1 MNFGHTFGHAIES
14 FTGFSKKIFHG
25 EAVILGMYLALKF
38 SNYLGLCDTNLI
50 NKFCIHL
57 NELKIP
63 YKLRDYKIKISP
75 LNFLKHIKF
84 DKKIKNNKMKFILLQ
99 DFAKPVAYV
108 VKDENILNNFLK
120 KKPFLINMDLPL
132 HILIGSIIGLVIL
145 SAFFS
150 GSETSLTSA
159 SKPRMHNLAKSG
171 KKNAKIFE
179 TLFKDK
185 ELLICTILFANNLV
199 NVLASALA
207 TKILI
212 ELTNT
217 DGIFYATIIMTLMIL
232 IFGELIPKT
241 LALSKSDTYALKI
254 SPFIRFLV
262 ILLYPLTVTLN
273 FIVYVLLKIVG
284 VNYSNFKKEEI
295 SEKREEELRGAIDLH
310 GEDSS
315 RDEKN
320 MLKSILDL
328 DEITV
333 GSIMIP
339 RKDIFS
345 LPANINFNNLIEKL
359 DESPHSRIPIW
370 EKNPENIIG
379 VFHVRRLISLKNP
392 DPKKFNIKLLCQKPW
407 FIPESTKLDNQLM
420 EFKKRK
426 EHFSIVVDEYG
437 EFLGIVTLEDIIEEI
452 VGDIDDE
459 QDMLKISKK
468 VKGIKSLSPSNF
480 LVKGNVSIRDLNK
493 ELNINLPINNNVS
506 TIAGLVLYESRTIP
520 KTKQIFSFFD
530 LKFEILNK
538 TNNQITLLK
547 ISKKK
552 D

>member
-1 MNFGHTFGHAIES
+1 
-14 FTGFSKKIFHG
+14 
-25 EAVILGMYLALKF
+25 
-38 SNYLGLCDTNLI
+38 
-50 NKFCIHL
+50 
-57 NELKIP
+57 
-63 YKLRDYKIKISP
+63 
-75 LNFLKHIKF
+75 
-84 DKKIKNNKMKFILLQ
+84 
-99 DFAKPVAYV
+99 
-108 VKDENILNNFLK
+108 
-120 KKPFLINMDLPL
+120 
-132 HILIGSIIGLVIL
+132 
-145 SAFFS
+145 
-150 GSETSLTSA
+150 
-159 SKPRMHNLAKSG
+159 MHNLAKSG

-212 ELTNT
+212 ELTNS

-359 DESPHSRIPIW
+359 EESPHSRIPIW

>member
-1 MNFGHTFGHAIES
+1 
-14 FTGFSKKIFHG
+14 
-25 EAVILGMYLALKF
+25 
-38 SNYLGLCDTNLI
+38 
-50 NKFCIHL
+50 
-57 NELKIP
+57 
-63 YKLRDYKIKISP
+63 
-75 LNFLKHIKF
+75 
-84 DKKIKNNKMKFILLQ
+84 
-99 DFAKPVAYV
+99 
-108 VKDENILNNFLK
+108 
-120 KKPFLINMDLPL
+120 MDLPL
-132 HILIGSIIGLVIL
+132 HILIGSIIGLIIL

-179 TLFKDK
+179 LLFKDK

-217 DGIFYATIIMTLMIL
+217 DGIFYATVIMTLMIL
-232 IFGELIPKT
+232 VFGELIPKT
-241 LALSKSDTYALKI
+241 LALSKADSFALKI
-254 SPFIRFLV
+254 SPFLRFLV
-262 ILLYPLTVTLN
+262 ILLYPLTFSLN
-273 FIVYVLLKIVG
+273 FIVYILLKIVG

-315 RDEKN
+315 GEEKN

-345 LPANINFNNLIEKL
+345 LSNKISYNDLLNKL
-359 DESPHSRIPIW
+359 EDSPHSRIPIW
-370 EKNPENIIG
+370 EKNPENITG
-379 VFHVRRLISLKNP
+379 VFHVRTLISLKNP
-392 DPKKFNIKLLCQKPW
+392 DSKKFDIKSLCQKPW

-459 QDMLKISKK
+459 QDRLKISKK
-468 VKGIKSLSPSNF
+468 VKGIKSMSPTSF
-480 LVKGNVSIRDLNK
+480 LVKGNVNIRDLNK
-493 ELNINLPINNNVS
+493 ELNINLPINSNVS
-506 TIAGLVLYESRTIP
+506 TVAGLVLYESRTIP
-520 KTKQIFSFFD
+520 KTKQVFSFFD

-538 TNNQITLLK
+538 NNNQITLLK
-547 ISKKK
+547 ITKKK
-552 D
+552 N

>member
-1 MNFGHTFGHAIES
+1 
-14 FTGFSKKIFHG
+14 
-25 EAVILGMYLALKF
+25 
-38 SNYLGLCDTNLI
+38 
-50 NKFCIHL
+50 
-57 NELKIP
+57 
-63 YKLRDYKIKISP
+63 
-75 LNFLKHIKF
+75 
-84 DKKIKNNKMKFILLQ
+84 
-99 DFAKPVAYV
+99 
-108 VKDENILNNFLK
+108 
-120 KKPFLINMDLPL
+120 MDLPL

-262 ILLYPLTVTLN
+262 ILLYPLTFTLN

-328 DEITV
+328 VEITV

-379 VFHVRRLISLKNP
+379 VFHVRRLISQKNP

-459 QDMLKISKK
+459 QDMLKISQK

>member
-1 MNFGHTFGHAIES
+1 
-14 FTGFSKKIFHG
+14 
-25 EAVILGMYLALKF
+25 
-38 SNYLGLCDTNLI
+38 
-50 NKFCIHL
+50 
-57 NELKIP
+57 
-63 YKLRDYKIKISP
+63 
-75 LNFLKHIKF
+75 
-84 DKKIKNNKMKFILLQ
+84 
-99 DFAKPVAYV
+99 
-108 VKDENILNNFLK
+108 
-120 KKPFLINMDLPL
+120 MDIPL
-132 HILIGSIIGLVIL
+132 HILIGSIVGLVII

-179 TLFKDK
+179 DLFRDK

-232 IFGELIPKT
+232 VFGELIPKT
-241 LALSKSDTYALKI
+241 LALSKADNYALKI
-254 SPFIRFLV
+254 SPFIRLLV
-262 ILLYPLTVTLN
+262 ILLYPLTFTLN
-273 FIVYVLLKIVG
+273 FIVYILLKIVG

-345 LPANINFNNLIEKL
+345 LPVKITYNDLLEQLEN
-359 DESPHSRIPIW
+359 SPHSRIPIW

-379 VFHVRRLISLKNP
+379 VFHVRRLISYKNS
-392 DPKKFNIKLLCQKPW
+392 DSKKFNIKSLCQKPW

-459 QDMLKISKK
+459 QDMLKTSKK
-468 VKGIKSLSPSNF
+468 VTGIKPLSPSSF
-480 LVKGNVSIRDLNK
+480 LVEGNVNIRDLNK
-493 ELNINLPINNNVS
+493 ELNINLQINNNVS
-506 TIAGLVLYESRTIP
+506 TVAGLVLYESRTIP
-520 KTKQIFSFFD
+520 NTKQVFSFFD
-530 LKFEILNK
+530 LNFEILK
-538 TNNQITLLK
+538 KKNNQITLLK
-547 ISKKK
+547 ITKKK
-552 D
+552 V

>member
-1 MNFGHTFGHAIES
+1 
-14 FTGFSKKIFHG
+14 
-25 EAVILGMYLALKF
+25 
-38 SNYLGLCDTNLI
+38 
-50 NKFCIHL
+50 
-57 NELKIP
+57 
-63 YKLRDYKIKISP
+63 
-75 LNFLKHIKF
+75 
-84 DKKIKNNKMKFILLQ
+84 
-99 DFAKPVAYV
+99 
-108 VKDENILNNFLK
+108 
-120 KKPFLINMDLPL
+120 MDLPL

-212 ELTNT
+212 ELTNS

-359 DESPHSRIPIW
+359 EESPHSRIPIW

-379 VFHVRRLISLKNP
+379 VFHVRRLISQKNP

-407 FIPESTKLDNQLM
+407 FIPESTRLDNQLL
-420 EFKKRK
+420 EFKRRK

-459 QDMLKISKK
+459 QDMLKISQK

>member
-1 MNFGHTFGHAIES
+1 
-14 FTGFSKKIFHG
+14 
-25 EAVILGMYLALKF
+25 
-38 SNYLGLCDTNLI
+38 
-50 NKFCIHL
+50 
-57 NELKIP
+57 
-63 YKLRDYKIKISP
+63 
-75 LNFLKHIKF
+75 
-84 DKKIKNNKMKFILLQ
+84 
-99 DFAKPVAYV
+99 
-108 VKDENILNNFLK
+108 
-120 KKPFLINMDLPL
+120 MDVPI
-132 HILIGSIIGLVIL
+132 HILIGSIVGLVIL

-171 KKNAKIFE
+171 KKNAKVFE

-217 DGIFYATIIMTLMIL
+217 DGIFYATVIMTLMIL
-232 IFGELIPKT
+232 VFGELIPKT
-241 LALSKSDTYALKI
+241 LALSKADSYALKI
-254 SPFIRFLV
+254 SPFIRLLV
-262 ILLYPLTVTLN
+262 ILLYPLTFSLN
-273 FIVYVLLKIVG
+273 FIVYILLKIVG

-333 GSIMIP
+333 GSIMVP

-345 LPANINFNNLIEKL
+345 LPVKISYNDLLEKIE
-359 DESPHSRIPIW
+359 DSPHSRIPIW

-379 VFHVRRLISLKNP
+379 VFHVRRLISLKNT
-392 DPKKFNIKLLCQKPW
+392 DPKNFNIKLLCQKPW

-459 QDMLKISKK
+459 QDMLKISKE
-468 VKGIKSLSPSNF
+468 VKGIKSLSEFSF
-480 LVKGNVSIRDLNK
+480 LVNGNVNIRDLNK
-493 ELNINLPINNNVS
+493 ELNTNLPINNNVS

-530 LKFEILNK
+530 LKFEILSK

-547 ISKKK
+547 ITKKK
-552 D
+552 I

>member
-1 MNFGHTFGHAIES
+1 
-14 FTGFSKKIFHG
+14 
-25 EAVILGMYLALKF
+25 
-38 SNYLGLCDTNLI
+38 
-50 NKFCIHL
+50 
-57 NELKIP
+57 
-63 YKLRDYKIKISP
+63 
-75 LNFLKHIKF
+75 
-84 DKKIKNNKMKFILLQ
+84 
-99 DFAKPVAYV
+99 
-108 VKDENILNNFLK
+108 
-120 KKPFLINMDLPL
+120 MDLPL

-212 ELTNT
+212 ELTNS

-254 SPFIRFLV
+254 APFLRFLV

-379 VFHVRRLISLKNP
+379 VFHVRRLISQKNP

>member
-1 MNFGHTFGHAIES
+1 
-14 FTGFSKKIFHG
+14 
-25 EAVILGMYLALKF
+25 
-38 SNYLGLCDTNLI
+38 
-50 NKFCIHL
+50 
-57 NELKIP
+57 
-63 YKLRDYKIKISP
+63 
-75 LNFLKHIKF
+75 
-84 DKKIKNNKMKFILLQ
+84 
-99 DFAKPVAYV
+99 
-108 VKDENILNNFLK
+108 
-120 KKPFLINMDLPL
+120 MDIPL
-132 HILIGSIIGLVIL
+132 HILIGSIVGLVII

-179 TLFKDK
+179 DLFKDK
-185 ELLICTILFANNLV
+185 ELLICTILFANNFV

-232 IFGELIPKT
+232 VFGELIPKT
-241 LALSKSDTYALKI
+241 LALSKADNYALKI
-254 SPFIRFLV
+254 SPFIRLLV
-262 ILLYPLTVTLN
+262 ILLYPLTFTLN
-273 FIVYVLLKIVG
+273 FIVYILLKIVG

-345 LPANINFNNLIEKL
+345 LPVKITYNDLLEQLEN
-359 DESPHSRIPIW
+359 SPHSRIPIW

-379 VFHVRRLISLKNP
+379 VFHVRRLISYKNS
-392 DPKKFNIKLLCQKPW
+392 DSKKFNIKSLCQKPW

-459 QDMLKISKK
+459 QDMLKTSKK
-468 VKGIKSLSPSNF
+468 VTGIKPLSPSSF
-480 LVKGNVSIRDLNK
+480 LVEGNVNIRDLNK
-493 ELNINLPINNNVS
+493 ELNINLQINNNVS
-506 TIAGLVLYESRTIP
+506 TVAGLVLYESRTIP
-520 KTKQIFSFFD
+520 KTKQVFSFFD
-530 LKFEILNK
+530 LNFEILK
-538 TNNQITLLK
+538 KKNNQITLLK
-547 ISKKK
+547 ITKKK
-552 D
+552 V

>member
-1 MNFGHTFGHAIES
+1 
-14 FTGFSKKIFHG
+14 
-25 EAVILGMYLALKF
+25 
-38 SNYLGLCDTNLI
+38 
-50 NKFCIHL
+50 
-57 NELKIP
+57 
-63 YKLRDYKIKISP
+63 
-75 LNFLKHIKF
+75 
-84 DKKIKNNKMKFILLQ
+84 
-99 DFAKPVAYV
+99 
-108 VKDENILNNFLK
+108 
-120 KKPFLINMDLPL
+120 MDIPL
-132 HILIGSIIGLVIL
+132 HILIGSIVGLVIL

-179 TLFKDK
+179 DLFRDK

-232 IFGELIPKT
+232 VFGELIPKT
-241 LALSKSDTYALKI
+241 LALSKADNYALKI
-254 SPFIRFLV
+254 SPFIRLLV
-262 ILLYPLTVTLN
+262 ILLYPLTFTLN
-273 FIVYVLLKIVG
+273 FIVYILLKIVG

-345 LPANINFNNLIEKL
+345 LPVKITYNDLLEQLEN
-359 DESPHSRIPIW
+359 SPHSRIPIW

-379 VFHVRRLISLKNP
+379 VFHVRRLISYKNS
-392 DPKKFNIKLLCQKPW
+392 DSKKFNIKSLCQKPW

-459 QDMLKISKK
+459 QDMLKTSKK
-468 VKGIKSLSPSNF
+468 VTGIKPLSPSSF
-480 LVKGNVSIRDLNK
+480 LVEGNVNIRDLNK
-493 ELNINLPINNNVS
+493 ELNINLQINNSVS
-506 TIAGLVLYESRTIP
+506 TVAGLVLYESRTIP
-520 KTKQIFSFFD
+520 KTKQVFSFFD
-530 LKFEILNK
+530 LNFEILK
-538 TNNQITLLK
+538 KKNNQITLLK
-547 ISKKK
+547 ITKKK
-552 D
+552 V

>member
-1 MNFGHTFGHAIES
+1 
-14 FTGFSKKIFHG
+14 
-25 EAVILGMYLALKF
+25 
-38 SNYLGLCDTNLI
+38 
-50 NKFCIHL
+50 
-57 NELKIP
+57 
-63 YKLRDYKIKISP
+63 
-75 LNFLKHIKF
+75 
-84 DKKIKNNKMKFILLQ
+84 
-99 DFAKPVAYV
+99 
-108 VKDENILNNFLK
+108 
-120 KKPFLINMDLPL
+120 MDVPI
-132 HILIGSIIGLVIL
+132 HILIGSIVGLVIL

-171 KKNAKIFE
+171 KKNAKVFE

-217 DGIFYATIIMTLMIL
+217 DGIFYATVIMTLMIL
-232 IFGELIPKT
+232 VFGELIPKT
-241 LALSKSDTYALKI
+241 LALSKADSYALKI
-254 SPFIRFLV
+254 SPFIRLLV
-262 ILLYPLTVTLN
+262 ILLYPLTFSLN
-273 FIVYVLLKIVG
+273 FIVYILLKIVG

-333 GSIMIP
+333 GSIMVP

-345 LPANINFNNLIEKL
+345 LPVKISYNDLLEKIE
-359 DESPHSRIPIW
+359 DSPHSRIPIW

-379 VFHVRRLISLKNP
+379 VFHVRRLISLKIT
-392 DPKKFNIKLLCQKPW
+392 DPKNFNIKLLCQKPW
-407 FIPESTKLDNQLM
+407 FIPESTKLDNQLV

-468 VKGIKSLSPSNF
+468 VKGIKSLSESSF
-480 LVKGNVSIRDLNK
+480 LVNGNVNIRDLNK
-493 ELNINLPINNNVS
+493 ELNTNLPINNNVS

-530 LKFEILNK
+530 LKFEILSK

-547 ISKKK
+547 ITKKK
-552 D
+552 I